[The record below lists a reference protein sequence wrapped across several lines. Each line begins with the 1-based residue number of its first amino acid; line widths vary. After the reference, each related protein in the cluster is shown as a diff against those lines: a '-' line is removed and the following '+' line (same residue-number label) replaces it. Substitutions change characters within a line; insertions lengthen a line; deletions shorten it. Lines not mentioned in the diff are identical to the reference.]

1 MACSNTINTCTNCNH
16 SCSTC
21 NNNCPKCGCKDA
33 FLTTPPPCP
42 TPAGC
47 PDPPACS
54 EVLDANCVIYSGPG
68 ITCGDDTVV
77 VPDTSVMDAL
87 EDIVQYFCNFN
98 PAIPEITCGSDI
110 VIDADST
117 IVEAFEAVVDYFCT
131 AISSLVPITAN
142 NGLTMST
149 VTNVQWGGTLIQNT
163 TITQNAYT
171 TLFTASPAAFTSAI
185 TVLVT
190 GSNAGTNGINIRNLV
205 SDPTSVG
212 QNIGGG
218 AGTGLIVV
226 TDNATINPALYA
238 TANESTLGNV
248 INDVIKLYGKTST
261 AALPGTGSAASFTFT
276 DDAGSETAAGKMGYQ
291 ATSVTSAGDAQS
303 TKFFLTTKTAGTV
316 TPDTKL
322 EVSSVGQARL
332 NKYGIGTFTGT
343 PTFNLMTTA
352 TGQVIEQTA
361 GLFGTAFRAA
371 AAPSPP
377 NINSVTQTL
386 TNSRIGAGVTIIPS
400 LIYEIT
406 NGVATT
412 TQYNAVTGVWT
423 CPQTGKYDL
432 NYNLYLTSSDDETGW
447 GYSTLDS
454 GYIQIGITDPTGAA
468 SIYNAD
474 IITIIKDLPLKVAYT
489 TGCLQGVTISAG
501 TQLVLKVLNFTN
513 QNYISVYGDNID
525 WSIRRVG

>member
-68 ITCGDDTVV
+68 IICGDDTVV

-149 VTNVQWGGTLIQNT
+149 ATNVQWGGTLIQNT
-163 TITQNAYT
+163 TITQNTYT
-171 TLFTASPAAFTSAI
+171 TLFTASPPALASAI

-190 GSNAGTNGINIRNLV
+190 GANAATNGINIRNLV
-205 SDPTSVG
+205 SDSTSVG

-218 AGTGLIVV
+218 NGTALVIV
-226 TDNATINPALYA
+226 TDNATVNPALYA

-332 NKYGIGTFTGT
+332 NKYGIGTFTGN

-352 TGQVIEQTA
+352 TGQVIEETA
-361 GLFGTAFRAA
+361 GLFGTAFRAVA
-371 AAPSPP
+371 GPPP
-377 NINSVTQTL
+377 NINFVAQSLANSTLAAGQTIL
-386 TNSRIGAGVTIIPS
+386 PTVQYQLVNGVTTS
-400 LIYEIT
+400 
-406 NGVATT
+406 
-412 TQYNAVTGVWT
+412 QYNAGTGVWT
-423 CPQTGKYDL
+423 CPQTGKYDI
-432 NYNLYLTSSDDETGW
+432 NYNVFLTSGDTGNGW
-447 GYSTLDS
+447 GQFGGYFHIGVTDS
-454 GYIQIGITDPTGAA
+454 VNPAI
-468 SIYNAD
+468 IYCAD
-474 IITIIKDLPLKVAYT
+474 ILTIANTFTKIIYM
-489 TGCLQGVTISAG
+489 TGTLQGVNLTAG
-501 TQLVLKVLNFTN
+501 TKLILRVLNFTN
-513 QNYISVYGDNID
+513 QNYTSVVGDNID